1 MDRRRST
8 AELRLP
14 DDMLANV
21 LGRLPPRSLVASRC
35 VHKHWRS
42 IIDARHLLRTDLL
55 PLRLDGFFCNPLD
68 LECCPSFF
76 ARPSTTRRITGCRLD
91 FSDTLKGY
99 PDIIDHCNG
108 LLLLWESVVNPAT
121 IALSNDKYQMI
132 KSPTAGA
139 KLGEYPLSYLG
150 KSEKGVYSAL
160 LHRDADS
167 LPHCRVWLLNERCGQ
182 MEWVLKTEMS
192 LVDNI
197 PLHFTN
203 KYSKPWSVSCKKGEA
218 CEQEELDEWDFD
230 DGSVFETKDNKG
242 NRPYWC
248 GMVFLGFHPYKRDCL
263 LLCTFFQIIKSG
275 ILSFE
280 YFKGSRVGHPGCMG
294 NGKLISIHSML
305 DGEVVR
311 KQLSRSSKVGMVW
324 NI

>member
-108 LLLLWESVVNPAT
+108 LLLLWESVWVDLPPFPEAKAMRMIHMEGGDLCPCFYLTYDPMVSTQDYEVFLIPTLYSNRDEDDGGRIKSLEQDLSEWPPSPYTTKVFSSKKWRWEERSLVRQGEPAGT
-121 IALSNDKYQMI
+121 IADMICSDK
-132 KSPTAGA
+132 
-139 KLGEYPLSYLG
+139 
-150 KSEKGVYSAL
+150 
-160 LHRDADS
+160 
-167 LPHCRVWLLNERCGQ
+167 NER
-182 MEWVLKTEMS
+182 
-192 LVDNI
+192 
-197 PLHFTN
+197 
-203 KYSKPWSVSCKKGEA
+203 
-218 CEQEELDEWDFD
+218 
-230 DGSVFETKDNKG
+230 
-242 NRPYWC
+242 
-248 GMVFLGFHPYKRDCL
+248 
-263 LLCTFFQIIKSG
+263 
-275 ILSFE
+275 
-280 YFKGSRVGHPGCMG
+280 
-294 NGKLISIHSML
+294 
-305 DGEVVR
+305 
-311 KQLSRSSKVGMVW
+311 
-324 NI
+324 